1 MPKELTFNI
10 KQNSNIAALVKEL
23 KDLKA
28 AVDDVNKSGAGAG
41 TGGTRTPRSP
51 RVIKDPTEKM
61 LADAQKANLRT
72 QVAALRIPG
81 VYGRGGAE
89 EYSGYRP
96 TMGKPKGGTGALGFG
111 LIAGAAAAGVMILVN
126 VLKSMIKESQIISK
140 FLGTFGKLMGT
151 LIDLVLLPFLPILVY
166 ALIGLTT
173 AVLAFGTWWNETI
186 TPILKQLGLGG
197 QTPEE
202 KKKAYEDYSKTPFG
216 MLQIGIDKFLSS
228 IPKLIDTY
236 IVQPI
241 KNGIAGWSKAITDFL
256 AIDWGAWASNV
267 WKGFTDWVAGVGKQ
281 WDILKA
287 AWDTFWAG
295 VTWDAL
301 AKWWSDVTQGF
312 TDWMDGVGKQ
322 WDILTG
328 MVADFFKPLTDII
341 TTLTDL
347 VNSFSWDPLIQ
358 RWKGVI
364 NGIIVLLNGFIKSI
378 NLPLSILPGNFKI
391 PELPFLDTGGKIE
404 KTGVAVVHKGETV
417 TPAGQTGGT
426 IMLNFYGYQDDK
438 FVQKVKDVL
447 RKEGSRYMQ

>member
-28 AVDDVNKSGAGAG
+28 AVDDVNKSGVGAG

-51 RVIKDPTEKM
+51 RAIKDPTEKM

-72 QVAALRIPG
+72 QAAALRIPG
-81 VYGRGGAE
+81 VYGKGGAE

-111 LIAGAAAAGVMILVN
+111 LVAGAAAAGVMNLVN

-140 FLGTFGKLMGT
+140 FLGAFGKLMGT
-151 LIDLVLLPFLPILVY
+151 LIDLVLLPFLPILIY

-216 MLQIGIDKFLSS
+216 MLQIAIDKFLSG
-228 IPKLIDTY
+228 IPGMIDTY
-236 IVQPI
+236 IIQPI

-256 AIDWGAWASNV
+256 AIDWSKWASDV

-287 AWDTFWAG
+287 AWDTLWAG

-301 AKWWSDVTQGF
+301 AKWWADVTKGF

-322 WDILTG
+322 WDILKA
-328 MVADFFKPLTDII
+328 MVTDFFKPVTDFIA
-341 TTLTDL
+341 T
-347 VNSFSWDPLIQ
+347 FSWDPLI
-358 RWKGVI
+358 
-364 NGIIVLLNGFIKSI
+364 NGFKVMLNTIITLINFGIKSM
-378 NLPLSILPGNFKI
+378 NVPLGVLTLNQVQI
-391 PELPFLDTGGKIE
+391 PELPYLDTGGKIE

>member
-10 KQNSNIAALVKEL
+10 KQNSNIAVLVKEL

-41 TGGTRTPRSP
+41 TGGTRTPRSRP
-51 RVIKDPTEKM
+51 TLDPSEKM
-61 LADAQKANLRT
+61 LADAQKAADAVRKRQDKEVRDAFRAENTRRR
-72 QVAALRIPG
+72 AAARKSS
-81 VYGRGGAE
+81 GRGTGFMGSLGMGA
-89 EYSGYRP
+89 
-96 TMGKPKGGTGALGFG
+96 M
-111 LIAGAAAAGVMILVN
+111 AGAAAAGVMILVN

-140 FLGTFGKLMGT
+140 FLGAFGKLMGT

-216 MLQIGIDKFLSS
+216 MLQIAIDKFLSG
-228 IPKLIDTY
+228 IPGMIDTY
-236 IVQPI
+236 IIQPI

-256 AIDWGAWASNV
+256 AIDWSKWASDV

-287 AWDTFWAG
+287 AWDTLWAG

-301 AKWWSDVTQGF
+301 AKWWADVTKGF

-322 WDILTG
+322 WDILKA
-328 MVADFFKPLTDII
+328 MVTDFFKPVTDFIA
-341 TTLTDL
+341 T
-347 VNSFSWDPLIQ
+347 FSWDPLI
-358 RWKGVI
+358 
-364 NGIIVLLNGFIKSI
+364 NGFKVMLNTIITLINFGIKSM
-378 NLPLSILPGNFKI
+378 NVPLGVLTLNQVQI
-391 PELPFLDTGGKIE
+391 PELPYLDTGGKIE